1 MTPPLIFL
9 IQALVLI
16 ALPVV
21 VLRFSGL
28 KGRLPLVVVQIL
40 VGIALGPS
48 LFGRIAPEL
57 YRIFFNP
64 AALAP
69 LAGIG
74 SVAVVI
80 FGLITGLHFDVGVF
94 RSSGRTTSV
103 VAAVNIVLPIG
114 LGCLGGLWILARHP
128 EELVQGVGSGPFVV
142 AIGICTA
149 VTALPVL
156 GEILREMNL
165 LGSRLADIA
174 LAVAGIKDVT
184 LYTFLALLLTTVA
197 AQATGGLGALASLL
211 LLPVYLVVMIKVIRP
226 HLANMVV
233 VRMMDGEVRER
244 ALVLV
249 VVVTI
254 ASALA
259 VEAMGLS
266 SILGAFVAG
275 AIMPA
280 HLRKPILDRLQ
291 APTLAL
297 LMPFFFTI
305 TGLRTFIDPSSSSF
319 LEVFG
324 VATFVSVVGIT
335 GGTAIAARLVGERWP
350 SALGLGA
357 LLQTKG
363 LMEIIVLTILLD
375 AHIISASVFA
385 ALVLM
390 AVVSTAIAM
399 PLARFMLRFGDKP
412 NSGGPNAAAP
422 AEETKSKLG
431 V

>member
-1 MTPPLIFL
+1 MTNHLIFL

-57 YRIFFNP
+57 YASFFNP
-64 AALAP
+64 ATLAP

-80 FGLITGLHFDVGVF
+80 FGLITGLHFDVGVL
-94 RSSGRTTSV
+94 RDSGRTTSV
-103 VAAVNIVLPIG
+103 VAAVNIVVPIG
-114 LGCLGGLWILARHP
+114 LGCLGGFWILARHP
-128 EELVQGVGSGPFVV
+128 EELIPGVGPGAFVV

-165 LGSRLADIA
+165 LGSRIGDLS
-174 LAVAGIKDVT
+174 LAVAGIKDVI

-197 AQATGGLGALASLL
+197 AQAKGGHGSVASLL
-211 LLPVYLVVMIKVIRP
+211 LVPIYMVLMIKVIRP
-226 HLANMVV
+226 HIARMVS
-233 VRMMDGEVRER
+233 VRMLDGEVRER

-259 VEAMGLS
+259 AEAMGLS

-305 TGLRTFIDPSSSSF
+305 TGLRTFVDPSSASF
-319 LEVFG
+319 LEVF
-324 VATFVSVVGIT
+324 AVSTLVSLVGIT
-335 GGTAIAARLVGERWP
+335 GGTAIAARLLGERWP
-350 SALGLGA
+350 LSLGLGA

-363 LMEIIVLTILLD
+363 LMEIVVLTILLE
-375 AHIISASVFA
+375 AHVISANVFA

-399 PLARFMLRFGDKP
+399 PLARLMLQFGNKLNP
-412 NSGGPNAAAP
+412 TSPTAP
-422 AEETKSKLG
+422 LSQT
-431 V
+431 

>member
-9 IQALVLI
+9 IQALVLV

-21 VLRFSGL
+21 VLRFLGL
-28 KGRLPLVVVQIL
+28 RGRIPLVVVQIL

-48 LFGRIAPEL
+48 LFGRLAPDL
-57 YRIFFNP
+57 YRMFFNP

-69 LAGIG
+69 LSGIA

-94 RSSGRTTSV
+94 RTSGRTTSI
-103 VAAVNIVLPIG
+103 VAIANIAVPIS
-114 LGCLGGLWILARHP
+114 LGCLGGFWILTRHP
-128 EELVQGVGSGPFVV
+128 DELVPGIGPVPFVA

-165 LGSRLADIA
+165 LGRRIGNLA
-174 LAVAGIKDVT
+174 LAVAGIKDLI
-184 LYTFLALLLTTVA
+184 LYTLLALLLATVA
-197 AQATGGLGALASLL
+197 AQAESGLGVIASLL
-211 LLPVYLVVMIKVIRP
+211 FTPVYLLVMVR
-226 HLANMVV
+226 V
-233 VRMMDGEVRER
+233 VRPRIAKMVDARLHNGEVRER

-249 VVVTI
+249 GGLTI

-275 AIMPA
+275 AVMPG

-305 TGLRTFIDPSSSSF
+305 TGLRTYIDPGSSAF
-319 LEVFG
+319 IEVFI
-324 VATFVSVVGIT
+324 VATLASVVGIM
-335 GGTAIAARLVGERWP
+335 GGTAMAARLVGESWP
-350 SALGLGA
+350 FSWGLGA

-375 AHIISASVFA
+375 AKVISNNVFA

-390 AVVSTAIAM
+390 AVVSTALAM
-399 PLARFMLRFGDKP
+399 PLARLMLKQSEGKQLGKKVPPVDLGKPVGDP
-412 NSGGPNAAAP
+412 
-422 AEETKSKLG
+422 
-431 V
+431 

>member
-57 YRIFFNP
+57 YRAFFNP

-80 FGLITGLHFDVGVF
+80 FGLITGLHFDTGVF
-94 RSSGRTTSV
+94 RDSGRTTSV
-103 VAAVNIVLPIG
+103 VAAVNIVIPIG
-114 LGCLGGLWILARHP
+114 LGCLGGFWILARYP
-128 EELVQGVGSGPFVV
+128 EELVQGVGPGPFVV

-156 GEILREMNL
+156 GEILREMGL
-165 LGSRLADIA
+165 LGCRISDLA

-184 LYTFLALLLTTVA
+184 LYVFLALLLTTVA
-197 AQATGGLGALASLL
+197 AQATGGFGALAKLL
-211 LLPVYLVVMIKVIRP
+211 LVPVYLLVMIRVIRP
-226 HLANMVV
+226 HLAKMVS
-233 VRMMDGEVRER
+233 VRMLDGEVRER

-305 TGLRTFIDPSSSSF
+305 TGLRTFVDPGSSSF

-324 VATFVSVVGIT
+324 VATLVSVIGIT
-335 GGTAIAARLVGERWP
+335 GGTAIAARLVGERWAL
-350 SALGLGA
+350 ALGLGA

-375 AHIISASVFA
+375 AHVISANVFA
-385 ALVLM
+385 ALVVM

-399 PLARFMLRFGDKP
+399 PLARLMLRFGDQRHP
-412 NSGGPNAAAP
+412 SGPVAP
-422 AEETKSKLG
+422 ALAEVTKAR
-431 V
+431 